1 MYIQEMRLYP
11 RKVDFSAGNRF
22 YFSHHHLI
30 NIYCSFSHNLESLMN
45 FDKIQC
51 LNFAYDIH
59 ITSDPEILEGG
70 GNMVIFST
78 PQNH

>member
-1 MYIQEMRLYP
+1 M
-11 RKVDFSAGNRF
+11 
-22 YFSHHHLI
+22 
-30 NIYCSFSHNLESLMN
+30 YCSFSHNLESLMN

-59 ITSDPEILEGG
+59 INSDPEILDGG